1 MALSLSS
8 RFCPMPWRGKEK
20 GNQIAENDEASV
32 FVSLLLDIEYNI
44 WPSSIIRASCICTMN
59 TTEIGCII
67 GRH

>member
-32 FVSLLLDIEYNI
+32 FVSLLLRYCIVINRGGSLVF
-44 WPSSIIRASCICTMN
+44 SSIPELQEREAKA
-59 TTEIGCII
+59 
-67 GRH
+67 RR